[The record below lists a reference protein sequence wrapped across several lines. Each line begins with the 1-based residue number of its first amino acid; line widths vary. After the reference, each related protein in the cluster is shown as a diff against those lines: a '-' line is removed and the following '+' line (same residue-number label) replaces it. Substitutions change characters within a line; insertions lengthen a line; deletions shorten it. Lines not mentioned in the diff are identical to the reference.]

1 MYHISI
7 TSKTNIY
14 IYISINSKNTVTV
27 IELKSYGRLITAYE
41 ITRFF

>member
-7 TSKTNIY
+7 TSKTNI
-14 IYISINSKNTVTV
+14 SINLKNTVTV
-27 IELKSYGRLITAYE
+27 IKLKIYGRFITVCE